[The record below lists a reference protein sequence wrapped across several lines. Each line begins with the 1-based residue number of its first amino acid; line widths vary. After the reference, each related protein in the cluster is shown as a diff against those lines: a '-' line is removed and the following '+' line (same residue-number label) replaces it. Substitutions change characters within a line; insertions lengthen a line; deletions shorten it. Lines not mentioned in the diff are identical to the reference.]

1 MRTGERLGLGAAAPD
16 DARLRRVCAPLGI
29 HAKHGTEC
37 AVSVALAGRGVH
49 LKAEDAFRNLTLVR
63 PPVEVSSPRRR
74 LNVRPPP
81 EVSSP
86 RRRLK
91 SCADSATFDP
101 EHSCWEIHSCGLLKK
116 EASIV
121 CHGAG
126 GEKLCCASKQEHCC
140 IYDEGSIKPLF
151 ITTLVVV
158 IILGLFLILQCWRWS
173 RPEPSPLRASSAA
186 PPPEPEPIAQAEVV
200 PYPNR

>member
-1 MRTGERLGLGAAAPD
+1 MHHVVIT
-16 DARLRRVCAPLGI
+16 
-29 HAKHGTEC
+29 
-37 AVSVALAGRGVH
+37 ALA
-49 LKAEDAFRNLTLVR
+49 TY
-63 PPVEVSSPRRR
+63 
-74 LNVRPPP
+74 
-81 EVSSP
+81 
-86 RRRLK
+86 
-91 SCADSATFDP
+91 
-101 EHSCWEIHSCGLLKK
+101 WEIHSCGLLKK

-121 CHGAG
+121 CHGAS

-186 PPPEPEPIAQAEVV
+186 PPPEEPAPVAQAGIV

>member
-1 MRTGERLGLGAAAPD
+1 MHGSWILVGRSNDDKLTSYKCRYSWICQGGSAPATCHETHWPGLNASSCVDAEGESVTLKNYDHWCSNGW
-16 DARLRRVCAPLGI
+16 DA
-29 HAKHGTEC
+29 E
-37 AVSVALAGRGVH
+37 
-49 LKAEDAFRNLTLVR
+49 
-63 PPVEVSSPRRR
+63 SPMC
-74 LNVRPPP
+74 
-81 EVSSP
+81 S
-86 RRRLK
+86 
-91 SCADSATFDP
+91 ADSASFDMSD
-101 EHSCWEIHSCGLLKK
+101 SCWEIHSCGLLKK

-121 CHGAG
+121 CHGAS
-126 GEKLCCASKQEHCC
+126 GEKLCCAKKQEHCC

-173 RPEPSPLRASSAA
+173 RPEPSPLRASPSAA

>member
-1 MRTGERLGLGAAAPD
+1 M
-16 DARLRRVCAPLGI
+16 
-29 HAKHGTEC
+29 
-37 AVSVALAGRGVH
+37 
-49 LKAEDAFRNLTLVR
+49 
-63 PPVEVSSPRRR
+63 
-74 LNVRPPP
+74 
-81 EVSSP
+81 SSP

-121 CHGAG
+121 CHGAS
-126 GEKLCCASKQEHCC
+126 GEKLCCAKKQEHCC

-158 IILGLFLILQCWRWS
+158 IILGLFLMLQCWRWS